1 MSVLIQQSAIRLKCQ
16 RCSHGWYYKG
26 KNRYVATCPHCRTY
40 VTIKKS
46 KILLIGKD
54 AKPQQ
59 SEESIRVRNLAGV
72 HNYG

>member
-1 MSVLIQQSAIRLKCQ
+1 MSVLITQKVIPLRCQ
-16 RCSHGWYYKG
+16 RCCHNWYYKG

-46 KILLIGKD
+46 QIPLIGKD

-59 SEESIRVRNLAGV
+59 SEESIPVRNLTGV